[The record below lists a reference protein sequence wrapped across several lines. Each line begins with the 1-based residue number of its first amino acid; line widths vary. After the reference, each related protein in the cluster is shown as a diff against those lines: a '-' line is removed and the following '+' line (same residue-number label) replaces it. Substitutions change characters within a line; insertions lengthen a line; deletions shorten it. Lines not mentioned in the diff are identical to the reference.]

1 MAFEV
6 LLVCVF
12 GLPDPE
18 LARKIRLRAAPD
30 VEAAHFDLHLFENDH
45 DLSRILVELRPQ
57 VLVSFGS
64 EADYKQLLHAP
75 LDVRRRWIHFADAH
89 VDPAALAEGIMQAFV
104 LDATTPRFPELPLV
118 SVFTPTYKT
127 GFRIERPLRS
137 LLQQS
142 YENWEWII
150 YDDSPDDGATFAEMS
165 ALCQTD
171 QRIRAFR
178 ADRHSG
184 VIGEVKRRACGLAR
198 GELLLELDHD
208 DELTL
213 SAIADLVECRNRFP
227 DAGFFYSDCAEIF
240 SDGENAVYGDHYAF
254 DYGTYRSQQYKG
266 HTYAVTNYPD
276 INPKTIRHIV
286 GVPNHFRAWT
296 RAGYLA
302 AGGHSPDVHV
312 CDDYEL
318 LLRTFLKTR
327 MVHIRRFGYIQHHDR
342 AGGSNTQRVRN
353 QEIQRLTRYF
363 MDRYNQAIHERF
375 IELGVDDF
383 IWGEGG
389 RLNFEVPNPPAAVVA
404 NYVYD

>member
-6 LLVCVF
+6 LVVCVF

-18 LARKIRLRAAPD
+18 RARAIQLRGVSD
-30 VEAAHFDLHLFENDH
+30 VEAAHFDLHLFADDH
-45 DLSRILVELRPQ
+45 NLTRALVELRPQ
-57 VLVSFGS
+57 VIVSFGN
-64 EADYKQLLHAP
+64 EADYKQLLCAP
-75 LDVRRRWIHFADAH
+75 LDVRRRWIHFADPSA
-89 VDPAALAEGIMQAFV
+89 DPATIAESIMRAFV
-104 LDATTPRFPELPLV
+104 VDATTPRFPDSPLV

-127 GFRIERPLRS
+127 ASRIERPLRS

-150 YDDSPDDGATFAEMS
+150 YDDSPDDGETFAEMS
-165 ALCQTD
+165 ALCQKD
-171 QRIRAFR
+171 PRIRAFR
-178 ADRHSG
+178 ADRPCAI
-184 VIGEVKRRACGLAR
+184 IGEVKRRACGLAR

-213 SAIADLVECRNRFP
+213 NAISDLVECRNRFP

-240 SDGENAVYGDHYAF
+240 SDGENAVYGDSYAF
-254 DYGTYRSQQYKG
+254 GYGSYRSQDYAG

-296 RAGYLA
+296 RAGYSA
-302 AGGHSPDVHV
+302 SGGHSPHVHV

-327 MVHIRRFGYIQHHDR
+327 MVHIRRFGYIQYHDR
-342 AGGSNTQRVRN
+342 AGSSNTQRVRN
-353 QEIQRLTRYF
+353 KEIQRLSRYF
-363 MDRYNQAIHERF
+363 MDHYNRSLHERF
-375 IELGVDDF
+375 IELGIDDF
-383 IWGEGG
+383 IWSDGG
-389 RLNFEVPNPPAAVVA
+389 VLNFEAPNPPDTAIA